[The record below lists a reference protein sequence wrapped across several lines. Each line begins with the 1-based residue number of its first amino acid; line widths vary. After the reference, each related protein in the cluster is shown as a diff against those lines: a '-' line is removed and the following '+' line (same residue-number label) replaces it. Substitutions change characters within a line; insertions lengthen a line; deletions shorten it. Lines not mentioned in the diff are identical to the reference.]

1 MTETTFGIIKPGAV
15 KDGHSGMIVNLIE
28 TNGFTI
34 KRLQK
39 MQLTKE
45 QAEQFYAVHKERPFY
60 QELVTTM
67 TEGPVIVMALEK
79 ENAISSW
86 RDLMGATNPAE
97 ASMGTLRKMF
107 GRDIGHNATH
117 GSDAPETAKVE
128 LDFFFPNL

>member
-1 MTETTFGIIKPGAV
+1 MAEITFGIIKPGAV
-15 KDGHSGMIVNLIE
+15 ADGFSGTIINLIE
-28 TNGFTI
+28 RNKFTI

-39 MQLTKE
+39 MQLSTT

-97 ASMGTLRKMF
+97 AGMGTLRRMF

-128 LDFFFPNL
+128 LTFFFPDL

>member
-1 MTETTFGIIKPGAV
+1 MEITFGIIKPGAV
-15 KDGHSGMIVNLIE
+15 EDGFSGMIINLIE
-28 TNGFTI
+28 RNKFTI

-39 MQLTKE
+39 MQLTTE

-79 ENAISSW
+79 ENAISAW

-97 ASMGTLRKMF
+97 AGMGTLRKMF
-107 GRDIGHNATH
+107 GRNIGHNATH
-117 GSDAPETAKVE
+117 GSDAPETAKAE
-128 LDFFFPNL
+128 LKFFFPDL